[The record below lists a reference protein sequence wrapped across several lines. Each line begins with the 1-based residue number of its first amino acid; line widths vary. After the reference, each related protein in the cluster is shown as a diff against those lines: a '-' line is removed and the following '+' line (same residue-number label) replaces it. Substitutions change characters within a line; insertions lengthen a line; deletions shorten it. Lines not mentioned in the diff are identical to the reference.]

1 MIYGI
6 GTDLIDFN
14 RINKTINT
22 FGSKFLYRIYSKEE
36 IKLSYEQLNKN
47 LFFAERFSI
56 KEAIWK
62 ALSPKQNEII
72 NFNEIQL
79 IEYSKGYYVIDF
91 LGKTKLTITL
101 IEKKLKKKFNF
112 QITVTYEKVNVLSFV
127 TIYLIN

>member
-22 FGSKFLYRIYSKEE
+22 FGAKFLYRIYSKEE
-36 IKLSYEQLNKN
+36 IKISKEQLNKN
-47 LFFAERFSI
+47 LYFAERFSI

-79 IEYSKGYYVIDF
+79 IEYSKGYYVTDF
-91 LGKTKLTITL
+91 LGKTKLTIAL
-101 IEKKLKKKFNF
+101 IEKQLKK
-112 QITVTYEKVNVLSFV
+112 S
-127 TIYLIN
+127 LIFKLQLPIKRQMFYHLLPYI